1 MWYVVSAKKTNSQNT
16 LTDLSTSCFK
26 CAYER
31 ETEKWLW
38 LCDDRL
44 STTNKI
50 EHTNRAQSNI
60 ETNGGQF
67 SIFQFEIGQ
76 ITRNSQIELKIAVTW
91 SLSGS
96 LSLSLS
102 FSQPIAQK
110 LISNFAEAIYWI
122 QRQRK
127 LFTNRLIDALKAIN
141 NEIKQ
146 LSTVFAAHSLNV
158 CTSIACCRRV
168 SWARTSQ
175 KQLFSVKFKVVIKQ
189 LLHQALI
196 WSVYSVAHCN
206 SLAPQHLSFYI
217 QKETTTF
224 YLAIS
229 KKESTRTH
237 IHKNAW
243 LGNHTGTFAKMRKL
257 LGICFR

>member
-67 SIFQFEIGQ
+67 SIFQFENGQ

-96 LSLSLS
+96 LSLSLV
-102 FSQPIAQK
+102 FSANCSKTNFKFHSVEFPIH
-110 LISNFAEAIYWI
+110 ISP
-122 QRQRK
+122 
-127 LFTNRLIDALKAIN
+127 
-141 NEIKQ
+141 
-146 LSTVFAAHSLNV
+146 
-158 CTSIACCRRV
+158 RV
-168 SWARTSQ
+168 IGFNGNGNCSQ
-175 KQLFSVKFKVVIKQ
+175 I
-189 LLHQALI
+189 
-196 WSVYSVAHCN
+196 
-206 SLAPQHLSFYI
+206 
-217 QKETTTF
+217 
-224 YLAIS
+224 
-229 KKESTRTH
+229 
-237 IHKNAW
+237 
-243 LGNHTGTFAKMRKL
+243 G
-257 LGICFR
+257 